1 MGDTYSLHLNIFQ
14 LKKRPIEKAIHMEE
28 SSFDNER
35 LTKFGNLIRSLRKNH
50 GLSQEKL
57 GFLAGLDRTY
67 IGGIERGER
76 NISFLKIV
84 AIADALKLTLGELFK
99 GYNQ

>member
-1 MGDTYSLHLNIFQ
+1 MKAEISNNQEALQKFGDIVRKLR
-14 LKKRPIEKAIHMEE
+14 KKR
-28 SSFDNER
+28 D
-35 LTKFGNLIRSLRKNH
+35 
-50 GLSQEKL
+50 LSQEKL

-84 AIADALKLTLGELFK
+84 SIAEALGVSLNELFHEFRLI
-99 GYNQ
+99 